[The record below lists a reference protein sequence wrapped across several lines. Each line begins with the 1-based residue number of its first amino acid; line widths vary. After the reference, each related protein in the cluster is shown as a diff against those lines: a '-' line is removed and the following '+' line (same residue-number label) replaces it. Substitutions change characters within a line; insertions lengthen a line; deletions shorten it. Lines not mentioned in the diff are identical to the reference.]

1 MNNNPLSIVV
11 VDDHPLLLSGLC
23 LLLNSEEDMRVIGQA
38 ETFDKALALIIE
50 SQPTIVLLDI
60 TLHDQSGLDL
70 LPMIRHKA
78 PTTQVIMMTMHEDK
92 KYLEKALAQGARGY
106 VLKKGLDVDLLY
118 AIRSVARGE
127 IFIQPSMVKSFI
139 SGQDTA
145 LPTPQANHT
154 SQLWNTLSNREQ
166 QVMLGVAKGYI
177 SKEIAAKYYLSEK
190 TVSTYRSR
198 AMIKLGLDSR
208 AELVELAMT
217 LGLLQNKSS
226 S

>member
-1 MNNNPLSIVV
+1 MNNKPLSIVV

-23 LLLNSEEDMRVIGQA
+23 MLLNSEDDMEVIGQA
-38 ETFDKALALIIE
+38 ETFNTALTLITE
-50 SQPTIVLLDI
+50 TQPAIVLLDI

-70 LPMIRHKA
+70 IPKIHQQA
-78 PTTQVIMMTMHEDK
+78 QETQIIIMTMHEDR
-92 KYLEKALAQGARGY
+92 KYLEKALDRGARGY

-127 IFIQPSMVKSFI
+127 IFIQPSMVKTLI
-139 SGQDTA
+139 TGEDTA
-145 LPTPQANHT
+145 VPTPEINHT
-154 SQLWNTLSNREQ
+154 TQLWNTLSEREQ
-166 QVMLGVAKGYI
+166 QVVLGVARGYT
-177 SKEIAAKYYLSEK
+177 SKEIAGKYFLSEK

-208 AELVELAMT
+208 AELVEFAMT

-226 S
+226 T